1 MKCPHC
7 DYLLF
12 NLSRPVCPEC
22 GRSFDVSRYRFEA
35 GAVSFNCPHC
45 DQDYYGNDAQ
55 GLPSPRSFV
64 CVKCDKTV
72 SLGEM
77 RVVPVHAD
85 AMGVRI
91 DASPWDERA
100 HNGLARSWW
109 WSLTMTMFRGGEFFR
124 KHHGTSIKESWL
136 YAMISLYVGFI
147 PYCMYQ
153 ALLFW
158 GMMSVVASR
167 TPPGSVSG
175 APPMMMFAAIWIGM
189 ALVGPLVLPLLGS
202 AIVAAY
208 IHPVVMVVADKRKTF
223 GYTYRTV
230 MYSLGPVA
238 LYAVPF
244 CGTYAAYVW
253 TAVTLTFGI
262 KEVHGTTG
270 LRAAIAVL
278 WLPVALVLVGLIVV
292 VATVVWNFSSLG

>member
-12 NLSRPVCPEC
+12 NLSRPLCPEC

-45 DQDYYGNDAQ
+45 DQDYYGNDAH
-55 GLPSPRSFV
+55 GLPSPSSFV
-64 CVKCDKTV
+64 CVKCDKSV

-77 RVVPVHAD
+77 RVVPIHAD
-85 AMGVRI
+85 AMGLRI

-109 WSLTMTMFRGGEFFR
+109 RSLTMTMFRGGEFFR

-136 YAMISLYVGFI
+136 YAMTSLYVGWV
-147 PYCMYQ
+147 PCY
-153 ALLFW
+153 LLQLLYIL
-158 GMMSVVASR
+158 GVMGVIGNR
-167 TPPGSVSG
+167 TGGTIVG
-175 APPMMMFAAIWIGM
+175 APPVVTIAAYAIGR
-189 ALVGPLVLPLLGS
+189 ALVGPLVVPWLMS

-208 IHPVVMVVADKRKTF
+208 VHPAVMLVADKRKTF

-230 MYSLGPVA
+230 MYSLGPFA
-238 LYAVPF
+238 LYAVPC
-244 CGTYAAYVW
+244 CGQSAAYVW
-253 TAVTLTFGI
+253 SAVTLTFGI
-262 KEVHGTTG
+262 KEVHHTTG

-278 WLPVALVLVGLIVV
+278 WLPVALMLTGLVVLTVILVRD
-292 VATVVWNFSSLG
+292 VALLG

>member
-45 DQDYYGNDAQ
+45 DQDYYGNDAH
-55 GLPSPRSFV
+55 GLPSPSSFV

-77 RVVPVHAD
+77 RVVPIHAD

-100 HNGLARSWW
+100 HNGLRRSWW
-109 WSLTMTMFRGGEFFR
+109 RSLTMTMFRGGEFFR
-124 KHHGTSIKESWL
+124 KHQGTSIKESWL

-147 PYCMYQ
+147 PYC
-153 ALLFW
+153 LLQLLLTL
-158 GMMSVVASR
+158 VVMGVIVNR
-167 TPPGSVSG
+167 TGGTIVG
-175 APPMMMFAAIWIGM
+175 APPMMMFAAIWIGT

-208 IHPVVMVVADKRKTF
+208 VHPVVMLVADKRKTF

-230 MYSLGPVA
+230 MYSLGPVS

-262 KEVHGTTG
+262 KEVHHTTG

-278 WLPVALVLVGLIVV
+278 WLPVALMLTGLVVLTVILVRD
-292 VATVVWNFSSLG
+292 VALLG